1 MSTPAKVIK
10 VDIFKKDSPR
20 GIDRIIDYFGNSP
33 RGRVLDLFRGGAR
46 KTPRLRL
53 LPSSR

>member
-1 MSTPAKVIK
+1 MSTPGKVIK

-33 RGRVLDLFRGGAR
+33 RGRVLDLFRGR
-46 KTPRLRL
+46 KGPRLRL